1 MFHDLQT
8 GKPREVDVVI
18 TSNAA
23 GYEQITSLEVSKTKH
38 RRNVLW
44 VEQLIKKHEH
54 LPTNL
59 LVLVSDAGFSKEAVA
74 KAAANKAVALS
85 PVDISE
91 DDLSPEAQSR
101 LHSYAN
107 ARLGRAVPTKV
118 EAVDLI
124 LVRPDGSTMELKG
137 RETHNVYLDTGEYF
151 GPLRQHVEAYLTER
165 WSAFASN
172 PQLLLLDDGNEH
184 PFIANIDDFSVLV
197 NGRKH
202 RLCLKDKP
210 IGPAPGQLSTIDKIY
225 FRCRLKL
232 ESQEVALRR
241 RQLGDTRFSQAE
253 VIYPDARLTFV
264 ATETESGLKTTLRST
279 PIPPARKTVA
289 KKTAAKKT
297 AAKKT
302 AAKKTAAK
310 KTAAKKT
317 AAKKTAAK
325 KTAAKKTAEKKTAEK
340 KTAAS

>member
-1 MFHDLQT
+1 MPQRTNFFQEVVAIVHRHIAQDASVEERVMFHDLQT

-18 TSNAA
+18 TSNTA

-59 LVLVSDAGFSKEAVA
+59 LVLVSDAGFSREAVA
-74 KAAANKAVALS
+74 KAVANKAVVLS

-91 DDLSPEAQSR
+91 DDLLPEAQSR

-107 ARLGRAVPTKV
+107 ARLGRAVPTEI
-118 EAVDLI
+118 EAVDLT
-124 LVRPDGSTMELKG
+124 LVRPDGSVMELKG

-165 WSAFASN
+165 WNAFSSN

-184 PFIANIDDFSVLV
+184 PFIANIDDFSVFV
-197 NGRKH
+197 NGKKH

-210 IGPAPGQLSTIDKIY
+210 IGPAPGQLSTIDKIH

-253 VIYPDARLTFV
+253 VISPDARLTFV
-264 ATETESGLKTTLRST
+264 ATETESGLKRTLRST
-279 PIPPARKTVA
+279 PIPAVKKATARKKAAGKKTTA
-289 KKTAAKKT
+289 KKTTAKNS
-297 AAKKT
+297 
-302 AAKKTAAK
+302 
-310 KTAAKKT
+310 
-317 AAKKTAAK
+317 
-325 KTAAKKTAEKKTAEK
+325 
-340 KTAAS
+340 TAAS